1 MYSYLKIIFF
11 SVCVCVCVCVCVY
24 MFVCLFA
31 HVVQS
36 WLTTVGPDGLDS
48 PRSPFSTPKGDWD
61 LYFLKQ
67 DMWRNGINK
76 HRPKRVCV

>member
-1 MYSYLKIIFF
+1 MHKWLYMHITQYIKIQLKLQG
-11 SVCVCVCVCVCVY
+11 
-24 MFVCLFA
+24 FVCLFA

-61 LYFLKQ
+61 LYFLKCRTVEEKFK
-67 DMWRNGINK
+67 D
-76 HRPKRVCV
+76 